1 MQDLARILQ
10 ESCKM
15 MHSVARFLQDSCK
28 ILQDNRPQSTRGE
41 TFALRVYLDIFKLF
55 KLIESHKDSE
65 IFLGMVS

>member
-1 MQDLARILQ
+1 M
-10 ESCKM
+10 
-15 MHSVARFLQDSCK
+15 K
-28 ILQDNRPQSTRGE
+28 IEKNLTFFPLEIKASLLKKFKQCE